1 MHKSGMKLFYSTA
14 SPYARK
20 VVVAAREAG
29 VIDQIEIISTNA
41 SPVDRNGDIVAANP
55 TGKIPTLVL
64 DDGTAIFDSRVI
76 CEYFASLGDGAA
88 LYPSN
93 ADQNITAQTLHAL
106 GDGILDAALLARYE
120 NFMRPEELRW
130 DAWTKGQQDKIHSS
144 LDYLESGQIDFLNG
158 PMTIGHIAIACAIS
172 YLEFRQII
180 EDWRD
185 GHPNLANWY
194 DGFSKREHMKAT
206 EPS

>member
-1 MHKSGMKLFYSTA
+1 MKLFYSTA

-20 VVVAAREAG
+20 VVIAAREAG
-29 VIDQIEIISTNA
+29 VLDQIEIISTNA
-41 SPVDRNGDIVAANP
+41 SPVDRNINIVAANP

-76 CEYFASLGDGAA
+76 CEYFESLGEAPV
-88 LYPSN
+88 LYPSDGN
-93 ADQNITAQTLHAL
+93 SNLTAQTLHAL

-120 NFMRPEELRW
+120 TFMRPEELRW
-130 DAWTKGQQDKIHSS
+130 DGWTKGQQDKIHSS
-144 LDYLESGQIDFLNG
+144 LDYLEKGQIDFLNG

-185 GHPNLANWY
+185 GNPNLARWY
-194 DGFSKREHMKAT
+194 DGFSKLENMKAT

>member
-1 MHKSGMKLFYSTA
+1 MKLFYSTA

-20 VVVAAREAG
+20 AVIAAREAG
-29 VIDQIEIISTNA
+29 IIDQIEIITTNA
-41 SPVDRNGDIVAANP
+41 SPVDRNSDIVAANP

-76 CEYFASLGDGAA
+76 CEYFASKGDGAA
-88 LYPSN
+88 LYPCKSDRN
-93 ADQNITAQTLHAL
+93 FTAQTLHAL

-130 DAWTKGQQDKIHSS
+130 DEWTKGQQDKIHSS
-144 LDYLESGQIDFLNG
+144 LDYLESSQLEFLYG

-172 YLEFRQII
+172 YLEFRLII
-180 EDWRD
+180 EDWAKGR
-185 GHPNLANWY
+185 PNLAKWY
-194 DGFSKREHMKAT
+194 GEFSKREHMKAT